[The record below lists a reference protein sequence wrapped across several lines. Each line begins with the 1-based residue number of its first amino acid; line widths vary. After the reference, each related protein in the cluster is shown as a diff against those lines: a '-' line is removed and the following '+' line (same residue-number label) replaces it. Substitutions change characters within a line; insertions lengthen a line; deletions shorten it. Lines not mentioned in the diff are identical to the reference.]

1 MAKVATVEVAVDGPV
16 GIVTLQRPE
25 RRNAIDAAMIEAFSE
40 ILDRIETAKDIRVV
54 IVRGAGKA
62 FCSGF
67 DLGEDYNAE
76 RNAEDWRAVLSRD
89 LEFLIRVWE
98 FPKPVIAA
106 IHGFALAGGLELALA
121 CDITVSDSQAIF
133 GAPEIRFGS
142 GFVALFLPWFA
153 GLKKSKELMFTG
165 EDRISAAEAREM
177 GLVNRV
183 VVPERL
189 IDTCLDLAR
198 TIASMDPAKV
208 TLLKR
213 ALNSTANIMGM
224 DDAIRTALNYEIEIE
239 CLKTQDSLMFQEIL
253 RRDGVKAALAWRD
266 ARFRCEEDHE

>member
-1 MAKVATVEVAVDGPV
+1 MNEGTTVEVTVDGPI

-25 RRNAIDAAMIEAFSE
+25 RRNAINAAMIEAFSE
-40 ILDRIETAKDIRVV
+40 ILNRLETAKDVRVV
-54 IVRGAGKA
+54 IIRGAGKA

-67 DLGEDYNAE
+67 DLGEDYGDD
-76 RNAEDWRAVLSRD
+76 RNAEEWRTVLSRE
-89 LEFLIRVWE
+89 LEFLVRVWD

-106 IHGFALAGGLELALA
+106 VHGFALAGGLELALA
-121 CDITVSDSQAIF
+121 CDITVSDSQARF
-133 GAPEIRFGS
+133 GVPEIRFGS
-142 GFVALFLPWFA
+142 GFVALFLPWFV

-165 EDRISAAEAREM
+165 EDRISAAEALDM

-189 IDTCLDLAR
+189 FDTCLDMAR
-198 TIASMDPAKV
+198 TIASMDTAKI

-213 ALNSTANIMGM
+213 ALHSTANIMGM
-224 DDAIRTALNYEIEIE
+224 GDAIRAALKYEIEIE
-239 CLKTQDSLMFQEIL
+239 CLKSEDSLMFQDIL

-266 ARFRCEEDHE
+266 ARFGREADHG